1 MSRSVCLSEVP
12 GRFLDQRKWKSLRKS
27 APKEIIALSY
37 INAPH
42 PGEEDPSDFFWDRP
56 GSAADAVLCYRTGR
70 SLLEECRSLL
80 SEGELIATGVV
91 QSDPQRRT
99 PISAKEWLNLWP
111 MFATNKAI
119 GPNSVYCEVEIYK
132 AALSNNPRKTLVSDC
147 TEWLKGPLFS
157 GRNVKKF
164 ALYSDAR
171 RALGDTLTH
180 PIFDAAYLMAYGRQ
194 RGRPK
199 NAAQSKR

>member
-1 MSRSVCLSEVP
+1 MSHSVCLSEVP

-27 APKEIIALSY
+27 ASKEIIALTY

-80 SEGELIATGVV
+80 SGGKLIATGVV
-91 QSDPQRRT
+91 KSDPRRRT
-99 PISAKEWLNLWP
+99 PISPKEWLNLWP
-111 MFATNKAI
+111 MFATNKAV
-119 GPNSVYCEVEIYK
+119 GPNSDYGEVEIYEVPF
-132 AALSNNPRKTLVSDC
+132 NPREKLVSDC
-147 TEWLKGPLFS
+147 TEWLKGSLLS
-157 GRNVKKF
+157 GRNVKKT
-164 ALYSDAR
+164 ALYEDAR
-171 RALGDTLTH
+171 RAFGDTLTH
-180 PIFDAAYLMAYGRQ
+180 AIFEAAYLMAYGRQ